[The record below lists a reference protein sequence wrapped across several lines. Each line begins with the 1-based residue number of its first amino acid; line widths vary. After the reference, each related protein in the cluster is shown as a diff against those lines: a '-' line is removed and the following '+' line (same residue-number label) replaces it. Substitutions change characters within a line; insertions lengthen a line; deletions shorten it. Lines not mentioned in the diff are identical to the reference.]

1 MAYIPDDV
9 LDQIRMRAD
18 IVDLVQSYVP
28 NLKRA
33 GAGAWKACCPFHQEK
48 TPSFTVNEQR
58 QSYKCFGCGVGGNVF
73 TFIMEMEKLDFP
85 NAAEFLARKYGVVIP
100 EPEPWHPGA
109 GSKKK
114 PDSAGDYNL
123 RERLYAL
130 HELLAN
136 WYADNLAK
144 NAVPEVCT
152 YFATRGISPEFTRK
166 FLIGASPDSWSAAI
180 DLAKKKGY
188 TDDEL
193 RLSGL
198 VSEKE
203 NRQNHIYDRFRNR
216 LMFPIWNEQGR
227 VVAFSARSVEKDPQG
242 WKYLNSPETPVFK
255 KSRTLYALHFARTA
269 IAEKKYA
276 VLCEGQLDVIAVHRA
291 GCTCAVAA
299 QGTAFGTE
307 HAGILKRY
315 TQEIRL
321 ALDNDKA
328 GRKAVFADAEIL
340 LPLGFSV
347 KVATW
352 QNAKDAD
359 EMLKDQ
365 GADAVRA
372 VIEDAVDFF
381 EFAWQDALTRFD
393 LNSPQGKAA
402 IAGEMLERIALLDHA
417 ATQDAYLIWLAEKLG
432 VTADSLRLDLQ
443 QKNDSKRRTEQIQ
456 KRRAAERE
464 NAKQQNTPEVKKETV
479 VPFSERSEGIHKAFR
494 ELLKILLEDEEFA
507 RRAAHDVEESMC
519 DNTPAGIAL
528 DLLIQAALD
537 NRWKE
542 APALILM
549 ELAKIGANTDEIS
562 GMITG
567 QAAAETESEATET
580 EPAEAPE
587 EENESPA
594 AEETESP
601 HTEISFDLDEIFG
614 DDDAGNA
621 DSIERELREKRQMI
635 YSDCIRLLQQEQCR
649 VRIEELMAESAALP
663 GDDPDK
669 LRILKQINELSRR
682 IRTIRQK

>member
-18 IVDLVQSYVP
+18 IVDLIQSYVP

-33 GAGAWKACCPFHQEK
+33 GAGTWKACCPFHQEK

-58 QSYKCFGCGVGGNVF
+58 QSYKCFGCGAGGNAF

-109 GSKKK
+109 GRKKK
-114 PDSAGDYNL
+114 QDAGDCNL

-152 YFATRGISPEFTRK
+152 YFATRGISPEFTRR

-188 TDDEL
+188 TEEEL

-203 NRQNHIYDRFRNR
+203 NRQDHIYDRFRNR

-315 TQEIRL
+315 TGEIRL

-340 LPLGFSV
+340 LPMGFSV

-393 LNSPQGKAA
+393 LNSPGGKAA
-402 IAGEMLERIALLDHA
+402 IAGEMLNRIALLDHA

-443 QKNDSKRRTEQIQ
+443 QKNDSKRRTEQIR
-456 KRRAAERE
+456 KRRAAEQK
-464 NAKQQNTPEVKKETV
+464 NAKHQDTPELKKETV
-479 VPFSERSEGIHKAFR
+479 IPFSERSEGLHKAFR
-494 ELLKILLEDEEFA
+494 ELLRILLEDEDFA

-528 DLLIQAALD
+528 DLIIQAALND
-537 NRWKE
+537 RWKD
-542 APALILM
+542 APSIILM
-549 ELAKIGANTDEIS
+549 ELAKTGVNTDEIS

-567 QAAAETESEATET
+567 QAAEIKTE
-580 EPAEAPE
+580 EPENNPE
-587 EENESPA
+587 EENGNTA
-594 AEETESP
+594 AEEPAP
-601 HTEISFDLDEIFG
+601 HSEIDIDLDEIFG
-614 DDDAGNA
+614 SDDTGDA
-621 DSIERELREKRQMI
+621 DSAERAVREKRQLI

-649 VRIEELMAESAALP
+649 VRIEELMAESAALSD
-663 GDDPDK
+663 DDPEK
-669 LRILKQINELSRR
+669 LRILKQVNELSRR
-682 IRTIRQK
+682 ILTIRQR